1 MDVNK
6 NMKKPMYSNKPVI
19 ETDSEPFKTTT
30 QNYERRI
37 DQLEDRVRQLSEQ
50 VHKLASALQL
60 NSRQMR
66 RANTDITNITTV
78 LRNR

>member
-1 MDVNK
+1 MT
-6 NMKKPMYSNKPVI
+6 MYSNKPVI
-19 ETDSEPFKTTT
+19 ETGIVEFDQKEVDTNK
-30 QNYERRI
+30 RI
-37 DQLEDRVRQLSEQ
+37 KNLEDKVRLLSEQ

-78 LRNR
+78 LKNR

>member
-1 MDVNK
+1 
-6 NMKKPMYSNKPVI
+6 MYSNKPVI
-19 ETDSEPFKTTT
+19 ETGIVEFDQKEVDTNK
-30 QNYERRI
+30 RI
-37 DQLEDRVRQLSEQ
+37 KNLEDKVRLLSEQ

-78 LRNR
+78 LKNRS

>member
-1 MDVNK
+1 MT
-6 NMKKPMYSNKPVI
+6 MYSNKPVI
-19 ETDSEPFKTTT
+19 ETGVMEFNQKEVDAEK
-30 QNYERRI
+30 RI
-37 DQLEDRVRQLSEQ
+37 KNLEDKVRLLSEQ

-78 LRNR
+78 LKNR